1 MNKRPLE
8 TVMGIIVIFATV
20 LFISFAYNKIDVRAL
35 DGYPLTVKFQKA
47 GGLESGSDVRIS
59 GIKVGT
65 VVKRSLNDDFI
76 AEVEMLV
83 KKDIALPEDT
93 LAVIADD
100 GLMGG
105 KFVNLVPGKSKK
117 ILQGGSEISKVK
129 DFKSLEDSV
138 SEMIFLATKD
148 PLEN

>member
-1 MNKRPLE
+1 M
-8 TVMGIIVIFATV
+8 
-20 LFISFAYNKIDVRAL
+20 RAL